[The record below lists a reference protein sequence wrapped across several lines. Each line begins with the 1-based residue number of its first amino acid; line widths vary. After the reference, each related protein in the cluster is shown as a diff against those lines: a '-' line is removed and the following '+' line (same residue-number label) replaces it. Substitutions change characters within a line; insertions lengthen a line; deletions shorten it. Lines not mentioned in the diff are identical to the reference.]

1 MSDIRRI
8 LDKYGLNL
16 LMDAL
21 SVVLAFYLAMA
32 LRFAGEA
39 PPNYLLQFRRYILA
53 IAGVYCL
60 FNGLFGLYG
69 RIWLYA
75 SSEEIVSIIEAVATS
90 TLLVAAVDLLWP
102 AMRPLPLS
110 VVLMGGLMT
119 LGALAVLRYRA
130 RLVAG
135 FLRRWRSRTASRSLD
150 SGTRVLIVGAGQ
162 AGQLLAW
169 RLLNATEG
177 TRYHII
183 GFIDDDPRKHGMRI
197 HGIKVLG
204 GRQLIPDIAQQQ
216 QVELIIISIHTI
228 SSKDFHGILSICQS
242 TSAKIKTLPDVFE
255 SLRGLRDAALLR
267 DITVEDLVG
276 REPVSINRQE
286 CRDLLADKVVLVTGA
301 AGTIG
306 SELCRQIVHF
316 EPRQLVMV
324 DNNETGLH
332 DLRLQLRSG
341 VRALSSAPVSSS
353 LSYVIADVTDRQRME
368 AIFREYHPQITAHAA
383 AYKHVPLME
392 DCPEEAVR
400 VNVGGTLAL
409 FELAEKYGTE
419 RFVLV
424 STDKAV
430 DPVSVLGASK
440 RLGEM
445 LVAASP
451 SDGRMIATAVRFGN
465 VLGSRGSVVPIF
477 DQQIDAGG
485 PVTVTDPEATR
496 FFMSV
501 SEAASLI
508 LQAASMAQGGEV
520 FMLEMGEQIRI
531 VDLAA
536 RMIRLRGLRVG
547 EDIHIVYTGLR
558 PGERLY
564 EKLVAS
570 SEERLPTSHPQIDAA
585 HDAAQLDWATLRA
598 EIDALLDLLEQGA
611 PREELRERLFAVA
624 RAPLPAAKDGKTS
637 EPS

>member
-1 MSDIRRI
+1 LI
-8 LDKYGLNL
+8 
-16 LMDAL
+16 
-21 SVVLAFYLAMA
+21 
-32 LRFAGEA
+32 
-39 PPNYLLQFRRYILA
+39 
-53 IAGVYCL
+53 
-60 FNGLFGLYG
+60 
-69 RIWLYA
+69 
-75 SSEEIVSIIEAVATS
+75 
-90 TLLVAAVDLLWP
+90 
-102 AMRPLPLS
+102 
-110 VVLMGGLMT
+110 
-119 LGALAVLRYRA
+119 
-130 RLVAG
+130 AG
-135 FLRRWRSRTASRSLD
+135 FLRRWRSRAASRAPD
-150 SGTRVLIVGAGQ
+150 AGTRVLIVGAGE

-183 GFIDDDPRKHGMRI
+183 GFIDDDPRKQGMRI

-204 GRQLIPDIAQQQ
+204 GRQLIPDVAQQEQ
-216 QVELIIISIHTI
+216 IELIIIAIHTI

-267 DITVEDLVG
+267 DITIEDLIG
-276 REPVSINRQE
+276 REPVSINREE

-306 SELCRQIVHF
+306 SELCRQIVQF

-332 DLRLQLRSG
+332 DLSLELRSG
-341 VRALSSAPVSSS
+341 VQALSTAPVSSR
-353 LSYVIADVTDRQRME
+353 LSYVIADVTDWQRME
-368 AIFREYHPQITAHAA
+368 AIFHEYRPQITAHAA

-392 DCPEEAVR
+392 RCPEEAVR

-451 SDGRMIATAVRFGN
+451 SDGPMIATAVRFGN

-585 HDAAQLDWATLRA
+585 HDATQVDWTTLRA
-598 EIDALLDLLEQGA
+598 EIDALLHLLEQGA
-611 PREELRERLFAVA
+611 SRAELRKRLFAVA
-624 RAPLPAAKDGKTS
+624 RAPLTAAKD
-637 EPS
+637 

>member
-90 TLLVAAVDLLWP
+90 TLLVAAADLLWP
-102 AMRPLPLS
+102 GMRPLPLS

-119 LGALAVLRYRA
+119 LGAFAVLRYRA
-130 RLVAG
+130 RLIAG
-135 FLRRWRSRTASRSLD
+135 FLRRWRSRAASHSLD
-150 SGTRVLIVGAGQ
+150 AGTRVLIVGAGQ

-204 GRQLIPDIAQQQ
+204 GRRLIPDIAQQE
-216 QVELIIISIHTI
+216 QVELIIIAIHTI

-242 TSAKIKTLPDVFE
+242 TSAKIKTLPDVFK

-267 DITVEDLVG
+267 DITIEDLVG

-316 EPRQLVMV
+316 GPRQLVMV

-332 DLRLQLRSG
+332 DLSLELMAGAQ
-341 VRALSSAPVSSS
+341 ALDAAPVLSS
-353 LSYVIADVTDRQRME
+353 LSYVVADVTDRQRME
-368 AIFREYHPQITAHAA
+368 AIFREYRPQITAHAA

-392 DCPEEAVR
+392 RCPEEAVR
-400 VNVGGTLAL
+400 VNVGGTLVV
-409 FELAEKYGTE
+409 FELAAKYGTE

-430 DPVSVLGASK
+430 DPISVLGASK

-451 SDGRMIATAVRFGN
+451 SDGKMIAAAVRFGN

-477 DQQIDAGG
+477 DQQINAGG

-508 LQAASMAQGGEV
+508 LQAASMARGGEV

-585 HDAAQLDWATLRA
+585 HDATQVDWTTLRA
-598 EIDALLDLLEQGA
+598 EIDSLLDLLEQGA

-624 RAPLPAAKDGKTS
+624 QAPLPAGKD
-637 EPS
+637 